1 MNTYFSCFCDKLFGE
16 QEMDSHFRNC
26 PKFKKKFKGLEEKV
40 SRSIKNYVDN
50 LNISDNKKYI
60 NGLLLLKFFLKRY
73 VNLLA
78 DIIEKNIKENDFT
91 FHLVS
96 NEMKKNKNDINL
108 EFPKY
113 DSSNL
118 GLNNNKK
125 RKKSPDLQ
133 LLRKNTILDENLIGR
148 NIKDNTFEIIFK
160 YCERVYKNDTNF
172 DEDLLRVM
180 SYSLSAL
187 TSKECFVI
195 VTNDNQDQKVVTKID
210 DKRKFYGFKY
220 KEKNF
225 YILLY

>member
-1 MNTYFSCFCDKLFGE
+1 MDTYFSCFCDEVFDK
-16 QEMDSHFRNC
+16 QKMDSHFRNC
-26 PKFKKKFKGLEEKV
+26 PKFKKKFKSLEDKV
-40 SRSIKNYVDN
+40 SRSIKNYVDA
-50 LNISDNKKYI
+50 LNILDNKEYI
-60 NGLLLLKFFLKRY
+60 HGLLLLKFFLKRY
-73 VNLLA
+73 VNLVA

-108 EFPKY
+108 AFPKF

-125 RKKSPDLQ
+125 REGSPDLQ

-160 YCERVYKNDTNF
+160 YCERVYKNDINF
-172 DEDLLRVM
+172 DEDLLKVM
-180 SYSLSAL
+180 SYSLGAL